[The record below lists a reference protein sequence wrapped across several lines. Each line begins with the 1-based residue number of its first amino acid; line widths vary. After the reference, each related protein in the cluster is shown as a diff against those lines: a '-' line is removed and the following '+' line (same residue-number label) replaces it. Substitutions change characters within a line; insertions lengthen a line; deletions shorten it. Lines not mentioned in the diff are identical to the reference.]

1 MRLFR
6 RLRSLQLPPVPE
18 LGPIMAKPILLSV
31 DDDSDVL
38 RAIER
43 DLRSKYGAEYR
54 VMASDSP
61 EGALTL
67 LKQLKVR
74 NDNVA
79 LLLADQR
86 MPHMD
91 GVSFLQEAT
100 RIFPEAKRALLTAY
114 ADTNAAIGAI
124 NQANINYFFLKPWDP
139 PSEHLYPQ
147 LDDLLDDWQAS
158 YRPTFQGIRVL
169 GTRWSPRSYELR
181 DFLARNRV
189 PYQWIDVEASA
200 NDPETRRLL
209 EALGPEATSLPV
221 VLFPDGTKLL
231 ESAPAEVAQKVGLQ
245 TRAQTSFYD
254 LAIVGGGPAGLAAA
268 VYGAS
273 EGLHTVMIEREAP
286 GGQAGMSARI
296 ENYLGF
302 PMGLSGGD
310 LARRAVVQAQRFGV
324 EILSPQEAVGIRT
337 EGPYRI
343 IKLVDGNEISCHAL
357 MIATGVQWR
366 RLEAPGIDR
375 LQGAGIYYGGG
386 ATEALS
392 CKGEIIYVVGGANSA
407 GQAAMNFAKYAD
419 RVVILVRGSS
429 LSSTMSQYLIDQIKE
444 MTNIEVWAHGS
455 VAEAHGET
463 HLEEIS
469 VLCSDTNKIER
480 VPASAMFIFIGAL
493 PRTDW
498 LAKVVERDERGFIL
512 TGPDLIRQGQH
523 PKGWTLDRDP
533 FLLETNVPGLFA
545 VGDVRHGSVKRV
557 ASGVGEG
564 SVAVQFIHQYLSKV

>member
-1 MRLFR
+1 
-6 RLRSLQLPPVPE
+6 
-18 LGPIMAKPILLSV
+18 MAKPILLSV
-31 DDDSDVL
+31 DDDTDVL

-43 DLRSKYGAEYR
+43 DLRSKYGADYR
-54 VMASDSP
+54 VIASESP
-61 EGALTL
+61 EQALNL
-67 LKQLKVR
+67 LGQLKIR
-74 NDNVA
+74 NDSVA

-91 GVSFLQEAT
+91 GVAFLQEGM
-100 RIFPEAKRALLTAY
+100 RIFPDAKRALLTAY
-114 ADTNAAIGAI
+114 ADTSAAISAI
-124 NQANINYFFLKPWDP
+124 NEANINYFFLKPWDP
-139 PSEHLYPQ
+139 PAEHLYPQ
-147 LDDLLDDWQAS
+147 LDDLLDDWRAS
-158 YRPTFQGIRVL
+158 YRPAFEGIRVL
-169 GTRWSPRSYELR
+169 GTRWSPKSYDLR

-189 PYQWIDVEASA
+189 PYQWIDVELSV
-200 NDPETRRLL
+200 NDPETKRLL
-209 EALGPEATSLPV
+209 EVLGPDAESLPV

-231 ESAPAEVAQKVGLQ
+231 ESVPADVAQKVGLR

-273 EGLHTVMIEREAP
+273 EGLKTVMIEREAP
-286 GGQAGMSARI
+286 GGQAGMSSRI

-324 EILSPQEAVGIRT
+324 EILSPQETVAVRT
-337 EGPYRI
+337 EDPYRI
-343 IKLVDGNEISCHAL
+343 LKLADGSEISCHAL

-366 RLEAPGIDR
+366 RLEAPGVDR
-375 LQGAGIYYGGG
+375 LQGAGVYYGGG

-392 CKGEIIYVVGGANSA
+392 CQGETVYVIGGANSA
-407 GQAAMNFAKYAD
+407 GQAAMNFAKYAE
-419 RVVILVRGSS
+419 RVVIVVRGSS
-429 LSSTMSQYLIDQIKE
+429 LSSTMSQYLIDQVKE
-444 MTNIEVWAHGS
+444 MPNIQIWAHAS
-455 VAEAHGET
+455 VQEVHGET
-463 HLEEIS
+463 HLEEIAF
-469 VLCSDTNKIER
+469 LCSDTSKIER

-498 LAKVVERDERGFIL
+498 LGGIVERDERGFVL
-512 TGPDLIRQGQH
+512 TGPDLIRDGQR
-523 PKGWTLDRDP
+523 PKEWTLDRDP
-533 FLLETNVPGLFA
+533 FLLETNVPGIFA

>member
-1 MRLFR
+1 
-6 RLRSLQLPPVPE
+6 
-18 LGPIMAKPILLSV
+18 MAKPILLSV

-43 DLRSKYGAEYR
+43 DLRSKYGADYR
-54 VMASDSP
+54 VIASDSP
-61 EGALTL
+61 EQALNL
-67 LKQLKVR
+67 LGQLKVR
-74 NDNVA
+74 NDSVA

-91 GVSFLQEAT
+91 GVAFLQEGM
-100 RIFPEAKRALLTAY
+100 RIFPDAKRALLTAY
-114 ADTNAAIGAI
+114 ADTNAAISAI
-124 NQANINYFFLKPWDP
+124 NEANINYFFLKPWDP
-139 PSEHLYPQ
+139 PTEHLYPQ
-147 LDDLLDDWQAS
+147 LDDLLDDWRAS
-158 YRPTFQGIRVL
+158 YRPAFEGIRVL
-169 GTRWSPRSYELR
+169 GTRWSPRSYDLR

-189 PYQWIDVEASA
+189 PYQWIDVELSG
-200 NDPETRRLL
+200 NDPETKRLL
-209 EALGPEATSLPV
+209 EVLGPDASSLPV

-231 ESAPAEVAQKVGLQ
+231 ESVPAEVAQKVGLR
-245 TRAQTSFYD
+245 TRAQTNFYD

-286 GGQAGMSARI
+286 GGQAGMSSRI

-324 EILSPQEAVGIRT
+324 EILAPQETVGVRT
-337 EGPYRI
+337 EDPYRI
-343 IKLVDGNEISCHAL
+343 VKLADGSEISCHAL
-357 MIATGVQWR
+357 LIATGVQWR

-375 LQGAGIYYGGG
+375 LQGAGVYYGGG
-386 ATEALS
+386 STEALS
-392 CKGEIIYVVGGANSA
+392 CKGEIVYVIGGANSA
-407 GQAAMNFAKYAD
+407 GQAAMNFAKYAE
-419 RVVILVRGSS
+419 RVVIVVRGSS
-429 LSSTMSQYLIDQIKE
+429 LSSTMSQYLIDQVKE
-444 MTNIEVWAHGS
+444 TPNIQLWANAS
-455 VAEAHGET
+455 VQEAHGET

-469 VLCSDTNKIER
+469 FLCSDTNKVER

-498 LAKVVERDERGFIL
+498 LAGVVERDDRGFLL
-512 TGPDLIRQGQH
+512 TGPDLIREGQH
-523 PKGWTLDRDP
+523 PKGWTLERDP
-533 FLLETNVPGLFA
+533 FLLETNVPGIFA

>member
-1 MRLFR
+1 MT
-6 RLRSLQLPPVPE
+6 
-18 LGPIMAKPILLSV
+18 KPILLSV
-31 DDDSDVL
+31 DDDSNVL

-43 DLRSKYGAEYR
+43 DLRSEYGAEYR
-54 VMASDSP
+54 VIGSDSP
-61 EGALTL
+61 AGALTL

-74 NDNVA
+74 NDSVA

-91 GVSFLQEAT
+91 GVTFLQEAMHM
-100 RIFPEAKRALLTAY
+100 FPEAKRALLTAY
-114 ADTNAAIGAI
+114 ADTNAAISAI

-139 PSEHLYPQ
+139 PAEHLYPQ

-158 YRPTFQGIRVL
+158 YRPTFEGIRVL

-200 NDPETRRLL
+200 NDPETKQLL
-209 EALGPEATSLPV
+209 EALGSDATSLPV
-221 VLFPDGTKLL
+221 VLFQDGTKLL
-231 ESAPAEVAQKVGLQ
+231 DSTPGEVAQKVGLR

-286 GGQAGMSARI
+286 GGQAGMSSRI

-310 LARRAVVQAQRFGV
+310 LARRAVVQARRFGV
-324 EILSPQEAVGIRT
+324 EILSPQVAVGIRT
-337 EGPYRI
+337 EGSYRM
-343 IKLVDGNEISCHAL
+343 IKLGDENEISCHAL

-366 RLEAPGIDR
+366 RLEAPGVDR
-375 LQGAGIYYGGG
+375 LQGAGVYYGGG
-386 ATEALS
+386 STEALS
-392 CKGEIIYVVGGANSA
+392 CEGEIIYVVGGANSA
-407 GQAAMNFAKYAD
+407 GQAAMNFAKHAD
-419 RVVILVRGSS
+419 RVVIAVRGSS

-444 MTNIEVWAHGS
+444 TPNIQIWPHASVSEV
-455 VAEAHGET
+455 HGET

-469 VLCSDTNKIER
+469 FLCSDTGKVER

-493 PRTDW
+493 PQTDW
-498 LAKVVERDERGFIL
+498 LADIVERDDRGFIL
-512 TGPDLIRQGQH
+512 TGPDLIRDGLR
-523 PKGWTLDRDP
+523 PKGWALDRDP

>member
-1 MRLFR
+1 
-6 RLRSLQLPPVPE
+6 
-18 LGPIMAKPILLSV
+18 MAKPILLSV

-38 RAIER
+38 RSIER

-54 VMASDSP
+54 VIGSDSP
-61 EGALTL
+61 EGALDL

-74 NDNVA
+74 NDSVA

-86 MPHMD
+86 MPRMD
-91 GVSFLQEAT
+91 GVEFLQQGM
-100 RIFPEAKRALLTAY
+100 RIFPKAKRALLTAY
-114 ADTNAAIGAI
+114 TDMNAAISAI

-147 LDDLLDDWQAS
+147 LDDLLDDWQAT
-158 YRPTFQGIRVL
+158 YRPTFEGIRVL
-169 GTRWSPRSYELR
+169 GTRWSPRSYDLR
-181 DFLARNRV
+181 DFLARNHV
-189 PYQWIDVEASA
+189 PYQWIDVEISA
-200 NDPETRRLL
+200 NDPETKRLM
-209 EALGPEATSLPV
+209 EALGPEAANLPV

-231 ESAPAEVAQKVGLQ
+231 ESLPADVAKKVGLR
-245 TRAQTSFYD
+245 TRAQTDFYD

-273 EGLHTVMIEREAP
+273 EGLKTVMIEKEAP
-286 GGQAGMSARI
+286 GGQAGMSSRI

-302 PMGLSGGD
+302 PAGLSGND

-324 EILSPQEAVGIRT
+324 EILSPLEVVGVRT
-337 EGPYRI
+337 EGSYRI
-343 IKLVDGNEISCHAL
+343 IKMADGNEISCHAL
-357 MIATGVQWR
+357 MISTGVQWR
-366 RLEAPGIDR
+366 KLEAEGIDR

-392 CKGEIIYVVGGANSA
+392 CAGEIVYVVGGANSA
-407 GQAAMNFAKYAD
+407 GQAAMNFAKYAE
-419 RVVILVRGSS
+419 RVVILVRGDS
-429 LSSTMSQYLIDQIKE
+429 LAATMSQYLIDQIKE
-444 MTNIEVWAHGS
+444 TPNIQIWAHAS
-455 VAEAHGET
+455 MVEAHGTT

-480 VPASAMFIFIGAL
+480 VPASSMFIFIGAL
-493 PRTDW
+493 PRTEW
-498 LAKVVERDERGFIL
+498 LAGLVERDERGFIL
-512 TGPDLIRQGQH
+512 TGPDLMRDGQH

-533 FLLETNVPGLFA
+533 FLLETNVPGIFA
-545 VGDVRHGSVKRV
+545 VGDVRYGSVKRV

>member
-1 MRLFR
+1 
-6 RLRSLQLPPVPE
+6 S
-18 LGPIMAKPILLSV
+18 MAKPILLSV
-31 DDDSDVL
+31 DDDTDVL

-43 DLRSKYGAEYR
+43 DLRSHYGAEYR
-54 VMASDSP
+54 VIGSDSP
-61 EGALTL
+61 EGALDL

-74 NDNVA
+74 NDSVA

-86 MPHMD
+86 MPRMD
-91 GVSFLQEAT
+91 GVEFLQQAMEV
-100 RIFPEAKRALLTAY
+100 FPSAKRALLTAY
-114 ADTNAAIGAI
+114 ADTNAAISAI
-124 NQANINYFFLKPWDP
+124 NQASVNFFFLKPWDP
-139 PSEHLYPQ
+139 PAEHLYPQ

-169 GTRWSPRSYELR
+169 GTRWSPKSYELR

-189 PYQWIDVEASA
+189 PYQWTDVELSA
-200 NDPETRRLL
+200 NDPETKQLL
-209 EALGPEATSLPV
+209 EALGPEAANLPV

-231 ESAPAEVAQKVGLQ
+231 EGVPAEVAQKVGLR
-245 TRAQTSFYD
+245 TRAQTDFYD

-286 GGQAGMSARI
+286 GGQAGMSSRI

-302 PMGLSGGD
+302 PTGLSGAD

-324 EILSPQEAVGIRT
+324 EILAQEVVGVRA

-343 IKLVDGNEISCHAL
+343 IKMADGNEISCHAL

-366 RLEAPGIDR
+366 RLEAPGVDR

-392 CKGEIIYVVGGANSA
+392 CKGEIVYVVGGANSA
-407 GQAAMNFAKYAD
+407 GQAAMNFAKYAE
-419 RVVILVRGSS
+419 RVIILVRGES

-444 MTNIEVWAHGS
+444 TPNIQLWTHAS
-455 VAEAHGET
+455 LSEAHGDT

-469 VLCSDTNKIER
+469 VLCSDTGKTER

-493 PRTDW
+493 PRTEW
-498 LAKVVERDERGFIL
+498 LGIVERDERGFVL
-512 TGPDLIRQGQH
+512 TGPDLMRDGQR
-523 PKGWTLDRDP
+523 PKGWALDRDP
-533 FLLETNVPGLFA
+533 FLLETNVPGIFA
-545 VGDVRHGSVKRV
+545 VGDVRHGSIKRV

-564 SVAVQFIHQYLSKV
+564 SVGVQFIHQYLSKV